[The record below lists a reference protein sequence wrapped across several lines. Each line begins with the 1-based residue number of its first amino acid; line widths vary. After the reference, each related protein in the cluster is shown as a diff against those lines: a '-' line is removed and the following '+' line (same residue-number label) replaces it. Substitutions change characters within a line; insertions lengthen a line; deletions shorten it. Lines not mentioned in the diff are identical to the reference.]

1 MHRPGPNI
9 GADRLQGSDAVGEE
23 VAVPV
28 NDAVQLIQK
37 EGGFFAGAK
46 AKDRQGRK
54 NCPDGPALRS
64 SRRYRLAATV
74 LKVLVRLPPTDEI
87 IAIAATAI
95 SAAIRP
101 YSIAV
106 TPRSFSMRRR
116 KMIKYR
122 IFEPKLQRIAGDLRH
137 DLL

>member
-1 MHRPGPNI
+1 MRVRPLNGLWGTGND
-9 GADRLQGSDAVGEE
+9 GRVTSWFCRHFQGLAAVGEE

-95 SAAIRP
+95 SAAIR
-101 YSIAV
+101 A
-106 TPRSFSMRRR
+106 
-116 KMIKYR
+116 
-122 IFEPKLQRIAGDLRH
+122 IFNRGNAPLS
-137 DLL
+137 